1 MGERRNALR
10 VAVRGTAVLYADDR
24 ATVGTIENLSQT
36 GALVSVQGMPAGSS
50 LDVELK
56 LGDETSWVSA
66 RTVRI
71 DRSRMRIA
79 VVFNDVDDR
88 VRAAIET
95 AIEHAVRAAHRRPV
109 LILDGERS
117 RRVALATRLAAR
129 GMTPLVPRTPLE
141 AIDLLTRPQLH
152 VNVAVLMATSELHGV
167 IADSFPWVSTAAI
180 SDDIDATVQ
189 RAVDAWIGT
198 DGARLAS
205 AIA

>member
-10 VAVRGTAVLYADDR
+10 VAVRGVAVVYADDGT
-24 ATVGTIENLSQT
+24 TVGSIENLSQT
-36 GALVSVQGMPAGSS
+36 GALLTVQGMPAGDA

-56 LGDETSWVSA
+56 LGDATSRVAA

-71 DRSRMRIA
+71 DRNQMRIA
-79 VVFNDVDDR
+79 IVFDNVDDR
-88 VRAAIET
+88 VRAVIDT

-109 LILDGERS
+109 LILDGERT
-117 RRVALATRLAAR
+117 RRIALATRLAAR

-152 VNVAVLMATSELHGV
+152 VNVAVLTAASELHGV
-167 IADSFPWVSTAAI
+167 LADSFPWVSTAAI